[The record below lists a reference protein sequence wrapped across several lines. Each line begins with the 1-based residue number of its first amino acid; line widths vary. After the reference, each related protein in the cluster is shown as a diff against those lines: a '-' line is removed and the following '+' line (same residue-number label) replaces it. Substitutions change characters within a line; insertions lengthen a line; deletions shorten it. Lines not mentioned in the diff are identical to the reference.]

1 MRKQM
6 IENAA
11 FDVAEQVRT
20 VEETI
25 DTALAEIAE
34 LQGRM
39 MRARAIAGVGVQT
52 GHDALRHL
60 ADTLNSLVTAR
71 GSIGSCH
78 AALLDAKGVVPGL
91 RTVSFGDTQECPP
104 AKAQIGLRA
113 VA

>member
-11 FDVAEQVRT
+11 FEVAEQVRT
-20 VEETI
+20 VEDTI

-39 MRARAIAGVGVQT
+39 MRASGIAGVGIRT
-52 GHDALRHL
+52 GHDALEHL
-60 ADTLNSLVTAR
+60 SGTLSALVSAR
-71 GSIGSCH
+71 GGMGNCH
-78 AALLDAKGVVPGL
+78 AALLDAKTFVPGL
-91 RTVSFGDTQECPP
+91 RNVSFGEQQCPP
-104 AKAQIGLRA
+104 RASATLRA